1 VTSAEPRKAKHSA
14 TPPAE
19 TGGADGVAESTTF
32 TVVSSSRL
40 GRVSQFLVLAGEWT
54 NRGVTA
60 ARFAGRW
67 LHDTVTRV
75 GWLCL
80 ILLVLWLPLGI
91 WLRWPEFAVT
101 GVIALILVLAAIPF
115 LFGGRSY
122 AVNFQL
128 PDDRVIAGSEVIA
141 SLSVTNTSARIELP
155 GRMDIP
161 IGAGFTDLSIPL
173 MRPGQTFE
181 TEVVIPAY
189 RRGVID
195 IGPIT
200 TVRTDLVGV
209 LRRELEWADVRQ
221 LFVHPVTVSVP
232 NTSAGLIRDL
242 EGNPTV
248 NLVDSDISF
257 HAIREYAP
265 GDGQRHIH
273 WKSTAKT
280 GKIMVRQFEES
291 RRSRMVLILGMNR
304 NEFAEDEEYETAVS
318 VIGSLGM
325 RAIRDGRDVA
335 AISSAEIPTVARRS
349 VRSIKALNV
358 QSSRKLLDDL
368 SLVNSSEQA
377 MRLDDVCRLTTQMI
391 NDMSLA
397 VIICGSKVT
406 PKELQR
412 MRLQLPNDVGVLAV
426 ICDPNATPSFRSLV
440 GLNVLTVAIVDDI
453 RGLMARF
460 S

>member
-1 VTSAEPRKAKHSA
+1 MTQAEPRKGKHS
-14 TPPAE
+14 TTVSE
-19 TGGADGVAESTTF
+19 KTGVAAGVADSTTF
-32 TVVSSSRL
+32 TVVSSARSGVL
-40 GRVSQFLVLAGEWT
+40 SQFLVRAGEYSLRALAG
-54 NRGVTA
+54 
-60 ARFAGRW
+60 ARFGIRW
-67 LHDTVTRV
+67 MRDTVTKI

-80 ILLVLWLPLGI
+80 ILLVLWVPFGV

-101 GVIALILVLAAIPF
+101 GIAALILVVAAIPF

-128 PDDRVIAGSEVIA
+128 PDDRVVAGNEVVA
-141 SLSVTNTSARIELP
+141 NLSVTNTSARIELP

-161 IGAGFTDLSIPL
+161 IGTGFTDLSIPL
-173 MRPGQTFE
+173 MRPGQTYD

-232 NTSAGLIRDL
+232 STSAGLIRDL

-291 RRSRMVLILGMNR
+291 RRSRMVLILGMNAS
-304 NEFAEDEEYETAVS
+304 EFAEDEEYETAVS

-335 AISSAEIPTVARRS
+335 AISSAEIPAAARRS
-349 VRSIKALNV
+349 VRSIKSLNV

-368 SLVNSSEQA
+368 SLVNSSEHA
-377 MRLDDVCRLTTQMI
+377 MKLEDVCRLTTQMVT
-391 NDMSLA
+391 DMSLA
-397 VIICGSKVT
+397 IIMCGSTVT

-412 MRLQLPNDVGVLAV
+412 MRLQLPSDIGVLAV